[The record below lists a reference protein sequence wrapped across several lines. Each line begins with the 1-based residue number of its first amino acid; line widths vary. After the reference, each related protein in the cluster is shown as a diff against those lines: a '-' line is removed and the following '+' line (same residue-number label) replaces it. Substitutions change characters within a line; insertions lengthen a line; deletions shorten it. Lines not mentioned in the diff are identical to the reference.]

1 MYFDNSE
8 LNEAQLKIY
17 YTFLSADG
25 VCGKEELEKLDSIC
39 QKMDI
44 SEARKSEIMNIFTND
59 SISSSSNEG
68 RVNAIAPNMDSMLTS
83 LRSALSLFSED
94 QTLFTEYSTQ
104 TSATPTLSSTFN
116 EDQTLITNDDILA
129 EQALNIIDDILADQ
143 ALNTIDC
150 ILEEQSSYSTMLTD
164 KSVQTN
170 IIWNLINLGY
180 SDTSFSD
187 PEKRI
192 VKHLASRWNIDDV
205 IVADLIDTAE
215 TMLSICEQKEWLKT
229 TKQPYDMIDG
239 KIREL
244 DQVMKHLAENVEIT
258 VSESEIA

>member
-44 SEARKSEIMNIFTND
+44 DKTRISEIVYEFTNN
-59 SISSSSNEG
+59 SIPSSSSEDM
-68 RVNAIAPNMDSMLTS
+68 AITEIPS
-83 LRSALSLFSED
+83 L
-94 QTLFTEYSTQ
+94 
-104 TSATPTLSSTFN
+104 AT
-116 EDQTLITNDDILA
+116 
-129 EQALNIIDDILADQ
+129 
-143 ALNTIDC
+143 TIR
-150 ILEEQSSYSTMLTD
+150 ILEEQSSYSTILTD

-229 TKQPYDMIDG
+229 TKQPYDTIDG